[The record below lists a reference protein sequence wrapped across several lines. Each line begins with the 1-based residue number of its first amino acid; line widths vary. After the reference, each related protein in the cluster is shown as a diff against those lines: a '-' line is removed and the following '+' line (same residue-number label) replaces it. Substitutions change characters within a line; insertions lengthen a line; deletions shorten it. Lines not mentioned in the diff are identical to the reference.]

1 MKTGKGVFITSF
13 MTWQIFTGND
23 YVARNTEGF
32 EGVKWSKIHDLE
44 APTVWMRQMCLL
56 VTEQYRNVK
65 MMSSYK
71 HYRTWRSN
79 GPGFS
84 ELKRAV

>member
-32 EGVKWSKIHDLE
+32 EGVK
-44 APTVWMRQMCLL
+44 
-56 VTEQYRNVK
+56 
-65 MMSSYK
+65 
-71 HYRTWRSN
+71 
-79 GPGFS
+79 
-84 ELKRAV
+84 